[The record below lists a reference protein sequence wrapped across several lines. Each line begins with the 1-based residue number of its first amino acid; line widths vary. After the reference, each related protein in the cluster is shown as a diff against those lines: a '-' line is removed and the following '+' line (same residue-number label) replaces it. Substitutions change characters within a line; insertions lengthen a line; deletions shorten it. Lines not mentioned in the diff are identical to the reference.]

1 MKRQRGL
8 VIASY
13 ATIYLVWGSTYFFIR
28 QSVLTIPPMWVMA
41 IRWLI
46 GGGLL
51 LGVAAGRGG
60 LRKLPSARNILS
72 SVVLGVL
79 LLLLGNG
86 GITIAEQNVDSY
98 IAALLASSTP
108 LIVAVF
114 DSLLLKKTLTVA
126 RVLGVVLGFAG
137 VAVLLYNGHSLR
149 TTLNASV
156 LIGAGGVLGW
166 GLGTSLGHRFPVS
179 GDNMVNSGIQMLF
192 VGIVSL
198 LVCIVIGPAPG
209 HVLAAASLVSAAG
222 VLYLGVVGS
231 AAFSAYTY
239 LVAVEPAE
247 RLVSYALVNPIIAL
261 ALGLWL
267 AAETPTP
274 FLAIGVPLALVGLAF
289 MLYGERF
296 FAWLRAKV
304 LTPD

>member
-1 MKRQRGL
+1 
-8 VIASY
+8 
-13 ATIYLVWGSTYFFIR
+13 
-28 QSVLTIPPMWVMA
+28 
-41 IRWLI
+41 
-46 GGGLL
+46 
-51 LGVAAGRGG
+51 
-60 LRKLPSARNILS
+60 
-72 SVVLGVL
+72 
-79 LLLLGNG
+79 
-86 GITIAEQNVDSY
+86 
-98 IAALLASSTP
+98 
-108 LIVAVF
+108 
-114 DSLLLKKTLTVA
+114 
-126 RVLGVVLGFAG
+126 
-137 VAVLLYNGHSLR
+137 
-149 TTLNASV
+149 
-156 LIGAGGVLGW
+156 
-166 GLGTSLGHRFPVS
+166 
-179 GDNMVNSGIQMLF
+179 MLF

-209 HVLAAASLVSAAG
+209 PVLASASLVSAAG